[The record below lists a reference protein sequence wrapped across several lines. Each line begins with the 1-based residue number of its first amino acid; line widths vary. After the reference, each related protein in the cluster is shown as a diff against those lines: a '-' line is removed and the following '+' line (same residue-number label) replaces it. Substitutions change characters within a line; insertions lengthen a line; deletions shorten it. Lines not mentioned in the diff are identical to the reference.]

1 MNAQDALPRPGPRW
15 GTYPERAAPTGAV
28 RSGSVWAGHA
38 PWPQKLAAELAPWMG
53 TGLVMRLHAPWLT
66 EVRHHITGLPEHPQ
80 ALEQALLTSRHRLR
94 REGFTASAVAQAL
107 ASVAVAVDRALGRR
121 LSDQQL
127 LAAALLLDQRL
138 VELPTGE
145 GKTLALATAAALGA
159 MAGVPTHVITAND
172 YLAERDALALA
183 PLWEAINVSTG
194 HIRPLS
200 PPEDRRQVYRC
211 DIVYTTAKEVAFD
224 HLRDH
229 LGGSLSS
236 EPVLRGLS
244 LALLDE
250 ADSILLDEAVVPLVI
265 SAARAL
271 APKDLAQRRALWWQ
285 AWQLAGAM
293 QWGEHATAATQG
305 LHASL
310 TPAGREHLGQI
321 TKHLSGLWRR
331 TRLRQELIE
340 LALTARHV
348 LHVDQHYLLRDGRIE
363 LLDTL
368 TGRIAEG
375 RVWSQGLQALIELKE
390 ACAPSPPTDTLAQTT
405 FQRFFRR
412 YWRLGGL
419 SGTLTESRAEFRQV
433 YGLSVVTLPARQT
446 SARADGLPRIFH
458 QAHDRWQAVVPRVK
472 ALRER
477 GQPVLIGTDSV
488 LDSETLSAV
497 LSEAGVAHVVLNA
510 RHHQQEAAIIKQAGR
525 SGAIT
530 IATRMAGR
538 GTDILPD
545 EAALRAGGLHVIHCQ
560 RNESGR
566 MDRQLLGRTARIG
579 QPGSADRWICAG
591 ISDDRQ
597 TRPDP
602 MLPPCS
608 ASAFGSWP
616 WTSPWMV
623 MWFGR
628 VDQWMAQQ
636 RQAAIRRHLLEREQ
650 QWESQHHPR
659 QRP

>member
-1 MNAQDALPRPGPRW
+1 M
-15 GTYPERAAPTGAV
+15 T
-28 RSGSVWAGHA
+28 
-38 PWPQKLAAELAPWMG
+38 
-53 TGLVMRLHAPWLT
+53 MRLYRPWLND
-66 EVRHHITGLPEHPQ
+66 VHRHMMGLRQQPQTLCQ
-80 ALEQALLTSRHRLR
+80 ALQANRQRLH
-94 REGFTASAVAQAL
+94 REGFTAAAVAQSL
-107 ASVAVAVDRALGRR
+107 ACVAVAMDRALGRR

-138 VELPTGE
+138 IELPTGE
-145 GKTLALATAAALGA
+145 GKTLALAAAAALGA

-183 PLWEAINVSTG
+183 PLWEAINVSVG

-211 DIVYTTAKEVAFD
+211 DIVYTTAKELAFD

-229 LGGSLSS
+229 LGGTLCS

-250 ADSILLDEAVVPLVI
+250 ADSILLDEAAVPLVI
-265 SAARAL
+265 SAARAM

-285 AWQLAGAM
+285 AWQLARSL
-293 QWGEHATAATQG
+293 QWGEHATAAPQG
-305 LHASL
+305 LNATL
-310 TPAGREHLGQI
+310 TQEGQKQLAHL
-321 TKHLSGLWRR
+321 TKHLSGLWQRP
-331 TRLRQELIE
+331 RLRQQLIE
-340 LALTARHV
+340 LALTATHL
-348 LHVDQHYLLRDGRIE
+348 LHVDQHYLLREGHIE

-390 ACAPSPPTDTLAQTT
+390 GCTPSPPTDTQAQTT

-433 YGLSVVTLPARQT
+433 YGLSVITLPPRQV
-446 SARADGLPRIFH
+446 SARVDGPPRIFH
-458 QAHDRWQAVVPRVK
+458 RPEDRWQAIVARAQ
-472 ALRER
+472 ALQRR

-488 LDSETLSAV
+488 LDSEALSA
-497 LSEAGVAHVVLNA
+497 LLHEAGVAHVVLNA
-510 RHHQQEAAIIKQAGR
+510 RHHQQEAAIIAQAGR

-530 IATRMAGR
+530 VATRMAGR
-538 GTDILPD
+538 GTDIQPD
-545 EAALRAGGLHVIHCQ
+545 EKALRAGGLHVIHCQ

-579 QPGSADRWICAG
+579 QPGSAERWICSG
-591 ISDDRQ
+591 ISDDHQ
-597 TRPDP
+597 TRSNP
-602 MLPPCS
+602 MLPSCRS
-608 ASAFGSWP
+608 SAFGSWP
-616 WTSPWMV
+616 WASPWWV
-623 MWFGR
+623 MWHGR
-628 VDQWMAQQ
+628 VEQWMAQQ

-650 QWESQHHPR
+650 QWESPDQPR
-659 QRP
+659 QRL